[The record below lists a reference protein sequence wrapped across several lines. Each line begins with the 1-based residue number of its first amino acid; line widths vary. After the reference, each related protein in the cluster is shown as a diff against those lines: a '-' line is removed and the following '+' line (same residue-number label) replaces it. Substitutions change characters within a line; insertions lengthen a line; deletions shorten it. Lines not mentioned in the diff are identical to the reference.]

1 MGATDR
7 RQNDEGGPAAP
18 GPGETTED
26 MGADYPAPGH
36 IHRKTVTDAITTVR
50 LPWYGRR
57 ERWRVQWTPLKGR
70 SGLSPYTRW
79 LTAALLSVALFTGLS
94 VWLVHGLVSGSDDQP
109 DRRGSSLRVGFAIEA
124 PYAYLDARGRVTGE
138 APEIFRTMAQRAG
151 IEHIDWIR
159 LDFANLLPELRLG
172 RIDAIAAGMYI
183 TPDRAEQAAF
193 TRPTAT
199 VRTAV
204 VLREGE
210 TALPQQPV
218 LADLA
223 RAEGLRWATVHDAAE
238 NDLLTAAGVPP
249 ERIGTVPQ
257 ADRGLRAVAESQ
269 ADAFAISTVTAWYL
283 VSQHP
288 EWPLEVRAL
297 ADAPAGL
304 PAFVFR
310 REDTA
315 LRDAIDQELA
325 GYLGTEEHQLLVQ
338 GFGFTSDEIAH
349 EQP

>member
-1 MGATDR
+1 MRAAGAPR
-7 RQNDEGGPAAP
+7 YGSRPPWGLQCPSRYGG
-18 GPGETTED
+18 
-26 MGADYPAPGH
+26 
-36 IHRKTVTDAITTVR
+36 
-50 LPWYGRR
+50 
-57 ERWRVQWTPLKGR
+57 
-70 SGLSPYTRW
+70 SGLSPHTRG
-79 LTAALLSVALFTGLS
+79 LSVALLFVALVTGLS
-94 VWLVHGLVSGSDDQP
+94 VWLVRAVVSGP
-109 DRRGSSLRVGFAIEA
+109 DASTVARSQSLRVGFAVEA
-124 PYAYLDARGRVTGE
+124 PYAFIDAQGRVTGE
-138 APEIFRTMAQRAG
+138 APEVFRQMAHRVG
-151 IEHIDWIR
+151 IEQIDWIR

-183 TPDRAEQAAF
+183 TPERAEQAAF

-210 TALPQQPV
+210 TALPQRPV

-238 NDLLTAAGVPP
+238 NGLLIAAGVPP

-257 ADRGLRAVAESQ
+257 ADRGLRAVAEAE
-269 ADAFAISTVTAWYL
+269 ADGFAISTVTAWYL
-283 VSQHP
+283 VSHHP
-288 EWPLEVRAL
+288 EWPLEVRPV

-315 LRDAIDQELA
+315 LRDAIDLA
-325 GYLGTEEHQLLVQ
+325 LADYLGTEEHQLLVQ

-349 EQP
+349 GQP

>member
-1 MGATDR
+1 M
-7 RQNDEGGPAAP
+7 
-18 GPGETTED
+18 
-26 MGADYPAPGH
+26 
-36 IHRKTVTDAITTVR
+36 
-50 LPWYGRR
+50 
-57 ERWRVQWTPLKGR
+57 
-70 SGLSPYTRW
+70 SPHTRG
-79 LTAALLSVALFTGLS
+79 LSVALLFVALVTGLS
-94 VWLVHGLVSGSDDQP
+94 VWLVRAVVSGP
-109 DRRGSSLRVGFAIEA
+109 DASTVARSQSLRVGFAVEA
-124 PYAYLDARGRVTGE
+124 PYAFIDTQGRVTGE
-138 APEIFRTMAQRAG
+138 APEVFRQMAHRVG
-151 IEHIDWIR
+151 IEQIDWIR

-183 TPDRAEQAAF
+183 TPERSAQAAF

-204 VLREGE
+204 VLRQGE
-210 TALPQQPV
+210 TALPQRPV
-218 LADLA
+218 LADAA
-223 RAEGLRWATVHDAAE
+223 RAESLRWATVHDAAE
-238 NDLLTAAGVPP
+238 NGLLIAAGVPP
-249 ERIGTVPQ
+249 DRIGTVPQ
-257 ADRGLRAVAESQ
+257 ADRGLRAVAEGE
-269 ADAFAISTVTAWYL
+269 ADGFAISTVTAWYL

-315 LRDAIDQELA
+315 LRNAIDLA
-325 GYLGTEEHQLLVQ
+325 LASYLGTEEHQLLVQ

>member
-1 MGATDR
+1 M
-7 RQNDEGGPAAP
+7 
-18 GPGETTED
+18 
-26 MGADYPAPGH
+26 
-36 IHRKTVTDAITTVR
+36 
-50 LPWYGRR
+50 
-57 ERWRVQWTPLKGR
+57 
-70 SGLSPYTRW
+70 
-79 LTAALLSVALFTGLS
+79 SVALLFVALLTGLS
-94 VWLVHGLVSGSDDQP
+94 VWLVRAVVSGP
-109 DRRGSSLRVGFAIEA
+109 DASTVARSQSLRVGFAVEA
-124 PYAYLDARGRVTGE
+124 PYAFINAQGRVTGE
-138 APEIFRTMAQRAG
+138 APEVFRHMAQRVG
-151 IEHIDWIR
+151 IEQIDWIR

>member
-1 MGATDR
+1 M
-7 RQNDEGGPAAP
+7 
-18 GPGETTED
+18 
-26 MGADYPAPGH
+26 
-36 IHRKTVTDAITTVR
+36 
-50 LPWYGRR
+50 
-57 ERWRVQWTPLKGR
+57 
-70 SGLSPYTRW
+70 SPHKRG
-79 LTAALLSVALFTGLS
+79 LSVALLFVALATGLS
-94 VWLVHGLVSGSDDQP
+94 VWLVRAVVFGPDGSTVTRSQ
-109 DRRGSSLRVGFAIEA
+109 SLRVGFAVEA
-124 PYAYLDARGRVTGE
+124 PYAFIDAQGRVTGE
-138 APEIFRTMAQRAG
+138 APEVFRQMAHRVG
-151 IEHIDWIR
+151 IEQIDWIR

-183 TPDRAEQAAF
+183 TPERSEQAAF

-204 VLREGE
+204 VLRQGE
-210 TALPQQPV
+210 TALPQRPV
-218 LADLA
+218 LADVA
-223 RAEGLRWATVHDAAE
+223 RAESLRWATVHDAAE
-238 NDLLTAAGVPP
+238 NGLLSAAGVPP
-249 ERIGTVPQ
+249 DRIGTVPQ
-257 ADRGLRAVAESQ
+257 ADRGLRAVAEGE
-269 ADAFAISTVTAWYL
+269 ADGFAISTVTAWYL

-315 LRDAIDQELA
+315 LRDAIDLA
-325 GYLGTEEHQLLVQ
+325 LASYLGTEEHQLLVQ

>member
-1 MGATDR
+1 LSPHTR
-7 RQNDEGGPAAP
+7 
-18 GPGETTED
+18 
-26 MGADYPAPGH
+26 
-36 IHRKTVTDAITTVR
+36 
-50 LPWYGRR
+50 
-57 ERWRVQWTPLKGR
+57 
-70 SGLSPYTRW
+70 GLSV
-79 LTAALLSVALFTGLS
+79 ALLSVALVTGLS
-94 VWLVHGLVSGSDDQP
+94 VWLVRAVVSGP
-109 DRRGSSLRVGFAIEA
+109 DASTVARSQSLRVGFAVEA
-124 PYAYLDARGRVTGE
+124 PYAFIDAQGRVTGE
-138 APEIFRTMAQRAG
+138 APEVFRTMAQRAG

-210 TALPQQPV
+210 TALPQRPV
-218 LADLA
+218 LADLV

-238 NDLLTAAGVPP
+238 NGLLIAAGVPP

-257 ADRGLRAVAESQ
+257 ADRGLRAVAEAE
-269 ADAFAISTVTAWYL
+269 ADGFAISTVTAWYL
-283 VSQHP
+283 VSHHP
-288 EWPLEVRAL
+288 EWPLEVRPV

-315 LRDAIDQELA
+315 LRDAIDLA
-325 GYLGTEEHQLLVQ
+325 LADYLGTEEHQLLVQ

-349 EQP
+349 GQP

>member
-1 MGATDR
+1 M
-7 RQNDEGGPAAP
+7 
-18 GPGETTED
+18 
-26 MGADYPAPGH
+26 
-36 IHRKTVTDAITTVR
+36 
-50 LPWYGRR
+50 
-57 ERWRVQWTPLKGR
+57 
-70 SGLSPYTRW
+70 
-79 LTAALLSVALFTGLS
+79 SVALLFVALLTGLS
-94 VWLVHGLVSGSDDQP
+94 VWLVRAVVSGP
-109 DRRGSSLRVGFAIEA
+109 DASTVARSQSLRVGFAVEA
-124 PYAYLDARGRVTGE
+124 PYAFINAQGRVTGE
-138 APEIFRTMAQRAG
+138 APEVFRHMAQRAG

-204 VLREGE
+204 VLRQGE
-210 TALPQQPV
+210 TALPQRPV

-238 NDLLTAAGVPP
+238 NGLLIAAGVPP

-257 ADRGLRAVAESQ
+257 ADRGLRAVAEAE
-269 ADAFAISTVTAWYL
+269 ADGFAISTVTAWYL
-283 VSQHP
+283 VSHHP
-288 EWPLEVRAL
+288 EWPLEVRPV

-315 LRDAIDQELA
+315 LRDAIDLA
-325 GYLGTEEHQLLVQ
+325 LADYLGTEEHQLLVQ

-349 EQP
+349 GQP

>member
-1 MGATDR
+1 M
-7 RQNDEGGPAAP
+7 
-18 GPGETTED
+18 
-26 MGADYPAPGH
+26 
-36 IHRKTVTDAITTVR
+36 
-50 LPWYGRR
+50 
-57 ERWRVQWTPLKGR
+57 
-70 SGLSPYTRW
+70 SPHTR
-79 LTAALLSVALFTGLS
+79 ALSVALLFVALLTGLS
-94 VWLVHGLVSGSDDQP
+94 VWLVRAVVSGP
-109 DRRGSSLRVGFAIEA
+109 DTSTVARSQSLRVGFAVEA
-124 PYAYLDARGRVTGE
+124 PYAFINAQGRVTGE
-138 APEIFRTMAQRAG
+138 APEVFHQMAHRVG
-151 IEHIDWIR
+151 IEQIDWIR

-183 TPDRAEQAAF
+183 TPERAEQAAF

-325 GYLGTEEHQLLVQ
+325 GYLGTEEHRLLVQ